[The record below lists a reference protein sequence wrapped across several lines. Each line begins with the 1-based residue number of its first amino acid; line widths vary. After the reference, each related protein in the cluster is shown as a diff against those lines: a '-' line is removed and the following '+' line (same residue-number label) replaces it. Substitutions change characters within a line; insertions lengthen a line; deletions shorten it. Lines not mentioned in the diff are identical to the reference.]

1 MLPQYNSL
9 VTIFRVCL
17 ITCHTGSRAHVG
29 SCPHVPRALRALV
42 PYVPRALRA
51 LVPHL
56 PHVPR
61 ALRAP
66 VPHVSCTIL
75 TLVLDIPRA
84 LTYSRALRASC
95 SACSRALRALVSHVS
110 YVFLYLTCLVFCAFT
125 CCLGVVPYV
134 FFRSSS
140 LTCLRYFKPNM
151 LIYISCLVAFMSCGS
166 CTFDAWAIWDFYIS
180 GWG

>member
-1 MLPQYNSL
+1 MSHGL
-9 VTIFRVCL
+9 
-17 ITCHTGSRAHVG
+17 TCSRGLMSSRA
-29 SCPHVPRALRALV
+29 SCVTCSRT
-42 PYVPRALRA
+42 LRA

-84 LTYSRALRASC
+84 LTYSRTLRASC

-140 LTCLRYFKPNM
+140 LTWLRYFKPNM

-166 CTFDAWAIWDFYIS
+166 CTFDA
-180 GWG
+180 